1 MFVDPCILVQFLQK
15 NPTRCNNV
23 SKFYYSIFVWSSTCF
38 GRHIAHHQKP
48 KTALAASGFSHVEGC
63 WTCRWWTLSGTLC
76 LTKYVFCACAITFQT
91 QKDEIWFLRVCH
103 HISNAV
109 RRNLISAHVP
119 SHSKRSKTKSGFC
132 ACAITF
138 QKQSTRWIPIRREPR
153 NFDWRGERRVDHDT
167 KCNLADLKDHVVD
180 GVWL

>member
-109 RRNLISAHVP
+109 RRNLVSARVP
-119 SHSKRSKTKSGFC
+119 SHFKSSLQDEFQSGANPEILTGGVKGGLIMTLNVIWPILKTMS
-132 ACAITF
+132 
-138 QKQSTRWIPIRREPR
+138 
-153 NFDWRGERRVDHDT
+153 
-167 KCNLADLKDHVVD
+167 
-180 GVWL
+180 